1 MRSGRPLS
9 TRWGGPQ
16 CWAEISVLYV
26 MSEGGG
32 LLRRGARAQK
42 SRLQQG
48 DKL

>member
-16 CWAEISVLYV
+16 CWAKMSVLYV
-26 MSEGGG
+26 MSEGGS
-32 LLRRGARAQK
+32 LLRRGVRAQK
-42 SRLQQG
+42 SWLQQR